1 MERGL
6 YHPIE
11 FSCEHMAVVE
21 TGDVENG
28 VIERGCVQLRGPSLL
43 AAHQRS
49 A

>member
-21 TGDVENG
+21 TGDVETN
-28 VIERGCVQLRGPSLL
+28 VALKTFDPKKSVDLLSL
-43 AAHQRS
+43 
-49 A
+49 